1 MDARTF
7 QEAIRSATVTYP
19 IPFVFAVLLL
29 FAILCLGGSLVSSGW
44 HSVFLTILGG
54 FCAVAAIALV
64 TCAFAFKPEL
74 LRSEQHVLR
83 MTMAS
88 IIGDRDMPP
97 DARERVSHAVL
108 EAGGPLRPK
117 SPHQDAG
124 GGGNNGG
131 KNHA

>member
-19 IPFVFAVLLL
+19 IPFI
-29 FAILCLGGSLVSSGW
+29 FAILLLVTVLSGGGMLLSTGW
-44 HSVFLTILGG
+44 RSVFFATVGG
-54 FCAVAAIALV
+54 FCALAAVALV
-64 TCAFAFKPEL
+64 ASAFAFRPEL

-117 SPHQDAG
+117 SPGRDAARHGSDG
-124 GGGNNGG
+124 GGTD
-131 KNHA
+131 A

>member
-19 IPFVFAVLLL
+19 IPFI
-29 FAILCLGGSLVSSGW
+29 FAILLLVTILCAGGILLSASW
-44 HSVFLTILGG
+44 RSVFLATVGG
-54 FCAVAAIALV
+54 FCAVAAVALV
-64 TCAFAFKPEL
+64 ACAFAFRPEL

-97 DARERVSHAVL
+97 DAPERVSHAVL

-117 SPHQDAG
+117 SPPQDAHRHASDG
-124 GGGNNGG
+124 GRTG
-131 KNHA
+131 A

>member
-44 HSVFLTILGG
+44 HSVFLSALGG
-54 FCAVAAIALV
+54 FCAMAAIGLV
-64 TCAFAFKPEL
+64 ACAFVFKPEL
-74 LRSEQHVLR
+74 LRSEQHVSR
-83 MTMAS
+83 MTMAG

-97 DARERVSHAVL
+97 DARERVSRAVL
-108 EAGGPLRPK
+108 AAEGPLRPK
-117 SPHQDAG
+117 SSDRDAERPDTHG
-124 GGGNNGG
+124 GGT
-131 KNHA
+131 HA

>member
-19 IPFVFAVLLL
+19 IPFVFGVLLL
-29 FAILCLGGSLVSSGW
+29 FAILCASGILLSAGW
-44 HSVFLTILGG
+44 RSVFLAILGG
-54 FCAVAAIALV
+54 FCAVAAVALV
-64 TCAFAFKPEL
+64 ACAFAFRPEL

-117 SPHQDAG
+117 SSVQDAERHGTDG
-124 GGGNNGG
+124 GGID
-131 KNHA
+131 A

>member
-19 IPFVFAVLLL
+19 IPFI
-29 FAILCLGGSLVSSGW
+29 FAILLLVTILCAGGVLLSTGW
-44 HSVFLTILGG
+44 RSVFLATVGA
-54 FCAVAAIALV
+54 FCAVAAVALV
-64 TCAFAFKPEL
+64 ACAFAFRPEL

-117 SPHQDAG
+117 WSGQDAERHGTDG
-124 GGGNNGG
+124 GGTN
-131 KNHA
+131 A

>member
-7 QEAIRSATVTYP
+7 HEAIRSATVTYP

-29 FAILCLGGSLVSSGW
+29 FGILCLGASLLSSGAQCVFF
-44 HSVFLTILGG
+44 SVLGA
-54 FCAVAAIALV
+54 FCAVVLV
-64 TCAFAFKPEL
+64 ACAFAFKPEL

-97 DARERVSHAVL
+97 DTRERVSRAVL

-117 SPHQDAG
+117 STGPFAERPEADG
-124 GGGNNGG
+124 GENN
-131 KNHA
+131 A

>member
-29 FAILCLGGSLVSSGW
+29 FALLCLGGSLFSGDW
-44 HSVFLTILGG
+44 HSVFLAILGG
-54 FCAVAAIALV
+54 FCALAAITLV
-64 TCAFAFKPEL
+64 ACAFAFKPEL

-83 MTMAS
+83 MTMANV
-88 IIGDRDMPP
+88 IGDRDMPP

-117 SPHQDAG
+117 SMDQDAG
-124 GGGNNGG
+124 V
-131 KNHA
+131 K